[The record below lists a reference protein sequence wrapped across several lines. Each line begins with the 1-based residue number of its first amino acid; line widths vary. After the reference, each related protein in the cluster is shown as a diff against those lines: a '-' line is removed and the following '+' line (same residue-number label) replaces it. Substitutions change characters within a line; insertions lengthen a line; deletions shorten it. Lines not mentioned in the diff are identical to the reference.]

1 MFSNKFQKSC
11 HKDLKNKYDI
21 IGICVVGM
29 DVQIIHM
36 VFIISMMRNL
46 SSHEIMWLRSR
57 IFFDFRCIFNKFVLN
72 LKIIFFFL
80 HAFLSIYLEW
90 KGGQYG
96 MVDEHAS
103 VEYRHMIYLD
113 YGCTNGWFWTT
124 CVFNNFLS
132 QVGPYSQGE
141 SLQFMGP

>member
-46 SSHEIMWLRSR
+46 SSHEIM
-57 IFFDFRCIFNKFVLN
+57 
-72 LKIIFFFL
+72 
-80 HAFLSIYLEW
+80 
-90 KGGQYG
+90 
-96 MVDEHAS
+96 
-103 VEYRHMIYLD
+103 
-113 YGCTNGWFWTT
+113 
-124 CVFNNFLS
+124 
-132 QVGPYSQGE
+132 
-141 SLQFMGP
+141 